1 MKKAQKYGVSVVLGT
16 VGEEGSYV
24 SLENKKFSLRSNL
37 TVELSKYIKMNVNL
51 DANQSNDKR
60 FYWPFSD
67 DDDQAV
73 YDLYR
78 CTFNAM
84 KTTPFYSNLDGTP
97 SATITDYPIYQD
109 YGSWQGWNPVDQVVG
124 NRYLKTRR
132 RNMNGIVSFDFNL
145 DFITKGLSTKIMG
158 SYIGHDYNRKRFMT
172 FQKNYKFQ
180 QADPEGNRFLP
191 APLNLNEFNTFNF
204 SQNYENLDYRAK
216 QLWTEQF
223 NWFVNYAC
231 LLYTSD
237 AADD

>member
-1 MKKAQKYGVSVVLGT
+1 MGSFLA
-16 VGEEGSYV
+16 EEGSYV

-124 NRYLKTRR
+124 NRYLK
-132 RNMNGIVSFDFNL
+132 NSSAQYEWD
-145 DFITKGLSTKIMG
+145 
-158 SYIGHDYNRKRFMT
+158 RFV
-172 FQKNYKFQ
+172 
-180 QADPEGNRFLP
+180 RF
-191 APLNLNEFNTFNF
+191 
-204 SQNYENLDYRAK
+204 
-216 QLWTEQF
+216 
-223 NWFVNYAC
+223 
-231 LLYTSD
+231 
-237 AADD
+237 

>member
-1 MKKAQKYGVSVVLGT
+1 
-16 VGEEGSYV
+16 
-24 SLENKKFSLRSNL
+24 
-37 TVELSKYIKMNVNL
+37 MNVNL

-158 SYIGHDYNRKRFMT
+158 AILDMTTIGNV
-172 FQKNYKFQ
+172 
-180 QADPEGNRFLP
+180 
-191 APLNLNEFNTFNF
+191 
-204 SQNYENLDYRAK
+204 S
-216 QLWTEQF
+216 
-223 NWFVNYAC
+223 
-231 LLYTSD
+231 
-237 AADD
+237 